1 MKNQYKYKILQDYS
15 YSGPFTFK
23 AIQFK
28 NIFKILAWRNEQK
41 NILRQKK
48 NIGKLAQIIYYMK
61 EIINQEYKLK
71 PKQLLFAIFDENEI
85 IGYCGLVHISWLD
98 KRAEISFLTTTSISK
113 MTDKYEEIMAET
125 LKFLINIG
133 SFIYM
138 NRLFTETYAFREKH
152 ISVLEKYGFELEG
165 VLHENIYID
174 GNYHDSLMHWLK
186 IKKEKVQ

>member
-1 MKNQYKYKILQDYS
+1 MKNQFKYKILKDYS
-15 YSGPFTFK
+15 YGGPFTFK

-48 NIGKLAQIIYYMK
+48 DISKLAQVKYYLK
-61 EIINQEYKLK
+61 EIINQEDKLE

-113 MTDKYEEIMAET
+113 MPDKYEEIMAVA

-133 SFIYM
+133 NFIYM

-152 ISVLEKYGFELEG
+152 ISVLEKNGFELEG
-165 VLHENIYID
+165 ILHENICID
-174 GNYHDSLMHWLK
+174 GKYHDSLMHWLK
-186 IKKEKVQ
+186 IQKGKSQ